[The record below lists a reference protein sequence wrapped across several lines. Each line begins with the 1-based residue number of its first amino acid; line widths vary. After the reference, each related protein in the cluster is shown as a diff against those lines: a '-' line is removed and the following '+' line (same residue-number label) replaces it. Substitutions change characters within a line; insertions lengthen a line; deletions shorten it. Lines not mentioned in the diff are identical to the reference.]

1 MTEKDVELYN
11 KILGKNFLQ
20 ENRMIKNLLSLPSTT
35 ALRSKT
41 QSSAVSQSQRS
52 PPLKESPTKDK
63 IKKAP
68 NLLDR
73 SQHKKLLTHLNMFLA
88 KQNHDKKLNRL
99 KRRKSCGCS
108 LCGGICSKD
117 FLLDEMLF
125 EKIDQEKETI
135 DPRAAFQRG
144 RRIMKSKTLFSMRSI
159 DLGSSCLIICI
170 MNHSK

>member
-1 MTEKDVELYN
+1 MTVKDVELYN
-11 KILGKNFLQ
+11 RILGKNFLQ

-52 PPLKESPTKDK
+52 PLKESPPKEK
-63 IKKAP
+63 PKKVP

-73 SQHKKLLTHLNMFLA
+73 AQHKKLLTHLNMFLA
-88 KQNHDKKLNRL
+88 RQNNDRKLNRL

-108 LCGGICSKD
+108 ECGGICPKD
-117 FLLDEMLF
+117 FLLDEMQF
-125 EKIDQEKETI
+125 EKIDQEKEVL
-135 DPRAAFQRG
+135 DPRTAFQRG

-159 DLGSSCLIICI
+159 DLGSSSNE
-170 MNHSK
+170 MN